1 MITVAKAL
9 SVDLNDYTPT
19 DGKWESFTD
28 RIKSDGKDL

>member
-9 SVDLNDYTPT
+9 GVDLNDYTPT

-28 RIKSDGKDL
+28 RIGYGKE